1 MTTKKPSKG
10 GSKSRSQAPNKGAKA
25 GAARTT
31 KPGKPL
37 PGWFPE
43 LNEGGAPPRGRK
55 VRSTDAPGP
64 APGRKLPPAGKVID
78 DPCHAL
84 DHAGQHEHRHQ
95 QQIEVCRFMHGFIG
109 PGPRQ
114 AHNAVFPAQPSAD
127 PKAPDQQ

>member
-10 GSKSRSQAPNKGAKA
+10 GKPSRGQAPNKGAKA

-43 LNEGGAPPRGRK
+43 LNEGSAPPRGRK
-55 VRSTDAPGP
+55 ARGADAAAPGP

-78 DPCHAL
+78 DPYA
-84 DHAGQHEHRHQ
+84 ARE
-95 QQIEVCRFMHGFIG
+95 
-109 PGPRQ
+109 
-114 AHNAVFPAQPSAD
+114 A
-127 PKAPDQQ
+127 